1 MFFKIPSKKSSKKEE
16 EKIVGTNTSVIDQP
30 VSNYTSSVLILLGG
44 LPEWSMLQFKSIDSS
59 SNATL

>member
-1 MFFKIPSKKSSKKEE
+1 
-16 EKIVGTNTSVIDQP
+16 
-30 VSNYTSSVLILLGG
+30 VLILLGG

>member
-1 MFFKIPSKKSSKKEE
+1 MSINQNFVRLLIMFFKIPSKKSSKKEE

-44 LPEWSMLQFKSIDSS
+44 LPE
-59 SNATL
+59 